1 MKKNLIWLA
10 LLPLVA
16 LTVFLAHRNRCLN
29 AELEG
34 LREAKPNVPLKA
46 KTNRIA
52 ERPRL
57 PLRKPAV
64 RPQISTTT
72 NDESLVAEI
81 VSTKAFDQAFKA
93 RVAELKQ
100 EREAERERRRER
112 NQSLSPEEREA
123 QRDSFVTRMRER
135 AAQRMKSFASKAG
148 LNAEQTASFEN
159 TIASLDTSLRE
170 VAESWAQEIRSSKTF
185 SQASKVRFISDMSGV
200 LSAGYSQM
208 DETLPETWKS
218 RDGNV
223 NLMEL
228 VGAEALAPVVEALTE
243 NGLDEGLQTVG
254 SLMGGPEGGEQG
266 GPGGPG
272 EGGPGEGGPG
282 GPGEGGPGEG
292 GPGGPGGG
300 PGF

>member
-1 MKKNLIWLA
+1 MTKALIWLPTA
-10 LLPLVA
+10 LLIA
-16 LTVFLAHRNRCLN
+16 LTAFLAHRNRCLN
-29 AELEG
+29 AELES
-34 LREAKPNVPLKA
+34 LREAKASMPLKA
-46 KTNRIA
+46 KQARIA

-57 PLRKPAV
+57 PLRKPAPCP
-64 RPQISTTT
+64 RSTAKT

-81 VSTKAFDQAFKA
+81 VSTKAFEQAFKA

-100 EREAERERRRER
+100 EREAERERYRER
-112 NQSLSPEEREA
+112 NKSLSPEEREA
-123 QRDSFVTRMRER
+123 QRDSFVNRMRER
-135 AAQRMKSFASKAG
+135 AAQRMKSFVSKTG
-148 LNAEQTASFEN
+148 LNAEQAMSFEN

-185 SQASKVRFISDMSGV
+185 NQASKVKFVSDMSGV

-218 RDGNV
+218 SDGNV

-243 NGLDEGLQTVG
+243 NGLDEGLQAIG

-266 GPGGPG
+266 GP
-272 EGGPGEGGPG
+272 EGPG

-292 GPGGPGGG
+292 PGGPGGPGEGPGGPGG
-300 PGF
+300 PGGF

>member
-1 MKKNLIWLA
+1 MRNALTWLPMS
-10 LLPLVA
+10 LLVA
-16 LTVFLAHRNRCLN
+16 LTVFLAYRNRCLN
-29 AELEG
+29 AELER
-34 LREAKPNVPLKA
+34 LREAEAKASTPLKTKQA
-46 KTNRIA
+46 RIV
-52 ERPRL
+52 ERPRI
-57 PLRKPAV
+57 PLRKPAACP
-64 RPQISTTT
+64 RLTATT
-72 NDESLVAEI
+72 NEESLVAEI

-93 RVAELKQ
+93 RVAQLKQ

-112 NQSLSPEEREA
+112 NRSLSPEEREA
-123 QRDSFVTRMRER
+123 QRDSFVARMRER
-135 AAQRMKSFASKAG
+135 AAQRMKSFVSKTG
-148 LNAEQTASFEN
+148 LNAEQATSFEN
-159 TIASLDTSLRE
+159 TIASIDTSLRE

-185 SQASKVRFISDMSGV
+185 NQASKVKFVSDMSGV

-218 RDGNV
+218 SDGNV

-243 NGLDEGLQTVG
+243 NGLDEGLQTIG

-266 GPGGPG
+266 GS
-272 EGGPGEGGPG
+272 GEGGPG

-292 GPGGPGGG
+292 GPGGPGGPGGG